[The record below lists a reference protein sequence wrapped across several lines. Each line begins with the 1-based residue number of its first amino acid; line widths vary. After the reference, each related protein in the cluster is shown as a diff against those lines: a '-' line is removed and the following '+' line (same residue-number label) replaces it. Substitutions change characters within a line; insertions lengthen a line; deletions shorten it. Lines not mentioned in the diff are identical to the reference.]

1 MTIGGF
7 QYAVPARFESVQPV
21 AGGICYSNDLNF
33 SFQNQAYP
41 LTEPG
46 MKKQMLIETTDAV
59 ISEIEKKHNCVIE
72 KNIQPEKGGEKAE
85 EAIVVAD
92 GGIASGA
99 SGRIISGVSG
109 GMPSPASGASTMN
122 LPYHC
127 MSFVNDKEVKMASG
141 HKITI
146 VIGDLAQQ
154 QVYFS
159 YRWYS
164 SYYAVF

>member
-1 MTIGGF
+1 M
-7 QYAVPARFESVQPV
+7 
-21 AGGICYSNDLNF
+21 
-33 SFQNQAYP
+33 
-41 LTEPG
+41 
-46 MKKQMLIETTDAV
+46 ETTDAV

-72 KNIQPEKGGEKAE
+72 KNIQPEKSDEKTE
-85 EAIVVAD
+85 EATVVAD

-99 SGRIISGVSG
+99 SG
-109 GMPSPASGASTMN
+109 ASTMN
-122 LPYHC
+122 LPYTS

-159 YRWYS
+159 YRWYRS
-164 SYYAVF
+164 